1 MRYKNV
7 YHVTKDMHLEWTR
20 GITIVPLKA
29 VKIFVCVVVI
39 RLRFTLSIDRVFI
52 RLAGIL

>member
-7 YHVTKDMHLEWTR
+7 YHLIKDMHLEWTR
-20 GITIVPLKA
+20 GITVVPLKA